1 MQSWAGREVWRTC
14 EEFGNKQINMTHVLY
29 EKKNNKREKLQQK
42 KDVFRSRDTEFTV
55 YIMDTCETSRWS
67 NTHIT
72 NYK

>member
-1 MQSWAGREVWRTC
+1 MYS
-14 EEFGNKQINMTHVLY
+14 M
-29 EKKNNKREKLQQK
+29 KKIIKGKNYNK

>member
-1 MQSWAGREVWRTC
+1 MYC
-14 EEFGNKQINMTHVLY
+14 M
-29 EKKNNKREKLQQK
+29 KKIIKGKNDNNNQ
-42 KDVFRSRDTEFTV
+42 KDVFGSSDAEFTV